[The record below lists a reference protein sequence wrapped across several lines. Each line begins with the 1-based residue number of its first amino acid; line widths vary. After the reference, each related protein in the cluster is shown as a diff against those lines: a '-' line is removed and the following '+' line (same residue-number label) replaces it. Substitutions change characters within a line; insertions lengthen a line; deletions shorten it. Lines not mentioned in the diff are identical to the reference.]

1 MFFFTHVILLIIPN
15 SLSLF
20 VILSCVVF
28 RPPGHH
34 SQRSEANGFCV
45 FNNVA
50 IATLYAKKHYNL
62 NRYRVDYGMRDKMVL
77 ACATGNEPLAVAL
90 SGFHVFRVLIVDWDI
105 HHGQGVQYCFEED
118 SR

>member
-1 MFFFTHVILLIIPN
+1 
-15 SLSLF
+15 
-20 VILSCVVF
+20 
-28 RPPGHH
+28 
-34 SQRSEANGFCV
+34 
-45 FNNVA
+45 
-50 IATLYAKKHYNL
+50 
-62 NRYRVDYGMRDKMVL
+62 MVL